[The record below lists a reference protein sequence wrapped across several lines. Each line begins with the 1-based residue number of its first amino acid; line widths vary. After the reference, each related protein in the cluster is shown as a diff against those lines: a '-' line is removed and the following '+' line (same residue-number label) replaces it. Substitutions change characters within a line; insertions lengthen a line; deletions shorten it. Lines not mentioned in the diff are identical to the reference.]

1 MSGFECRDVTLP
13 TIVAVLLDS
22 SVVLLRELYS
32 ERGYGP
38 WIDEL
43 HMRLRASLK
52 NHEFAGIPPEEEREQ
67 VEAGLAAL
75 DALFSVLH

>member
-22 SVVLLRELYS
+22 SVILLRELYA

-43 HMRLRASLK
+43 HARLQMSVK
-52 NHEFAGIPPEEEREQ
+52 NQEFAGIRPDEEREQ
-67 VEAGLAAL
+67 VEAGLTAL
-75 DALFSVLH
+75 DALFSVVR

>member
-1 MSGFECRDVTLP
+1 MSGFDCKEVTLP

-22 SVVLLRELYS
+22 SIVLLRELYA

-43 HMRLRASLK
+43 HARLRISVK
-52 NHEFAGIPPEEEREQ
+52 NQEFTGIPPEAEREQ
-67 VEAGLAAL
+67 VEAGLMAL
-75 DALFSVLH
+75 NALFSVVR